1 MVDESEELLKLAA
14 DSLKKSIEYAVR
26 QMNARKV
33 RGEAKLRW
41 SRTLIKQVEALV
53 KVAEAQNKLKGKP
66 EAGIDLASYLSAVQ
80 EKLPREYTTRKFVK
94 IVDKARA
101 GGLRYERIHVE

>member
-1 MVDESEELLKLAA
+1 LVNESEELLLLAA
-14 DSLKKSIEYAVR
+14 ENLKKSIEYAVR

-41 SRTLIKQVEALV
+41 SRTLTKQVEALV
-53 KVAEAQNKLKGKP
+53 KVAEALNKLETKSG
-66 EAGIDLASYLSAVQ
+66 EGLDLSSYLSVVQ
-80 EKLPREYTTRKFVK
+80 EKLPREYTTRKFVR

>member
-1 MVDESEELLKLAA
+1 MVDEPEELLKLAA
-14 DSLKKSIEYAVR
+14 DSLKKSIDFAVR

-41 SRTLIKQVEALV
+41 SRTLTKQVEALV
-53 KVAEAQNKLKGKP
+53 KVAEAQEKLKGKSG
-66 EAGIDLASYLSAVQ
+66 ADLDLSSYLSVVK

-94 IVDKARA
+94 IVDRARA
-101 GGLRYERIHVE
+101 GGLRYERIRVR

>member
-1 MVDESEELLKLAA
+1 MVDEPEELLKLAA
-14 DSLKKSIEYAVR
+14 DSLKKSIDFAVR

-41 SRTLIKQVEALV
+41 SRTLTKQVEALV
-53 KVAEAQNKLKGKP
+53 KVAEAQEKLKGKSG
-66 EAGIDLASYLSAVQ
+66 ADLDLSSYLSVVK

-101 GGLRYERIHVE
+101 GGLRYERIRVR